1 MCSINFSLFF
11 WASFPATTPRAT
23 TPHRSL
29 FRLPR
34 RGLPRP
40 YRSFKLTGY
49 HVCRVTTPELPR
61 SKQTSGYRQVITPT
75 GSFFFIFPFIG
86 NTSVFHNNNNFSTEP
101 GAHRTDPLNKVRTS
115 QCRSIASMRA
125 SCCEWDETLLLY
137 LDYSLYWY
145 NSSTYSR
152 RTGQQ
157 YLVQVREVGFRADL
171 TYRTDSLKVR
181 PDLP

>member
-1 MCSINFSLFF
+1 M
-11 WASFPATTPRAT
+11 
-23 TPHRSL
+23 
-29 FRLPR
+29 
-34 RGLPRP
+34 RP
-40 YRSFKLTGY
+40 
-49 HVCRVTTPELPR
+49 
-61 SKQTSGYRQVITPT
+61 KQLSHQ
-75 GSFFFIFPFIG
+75 
-86 NTSVFHNNNNFSTEP
+86 
-101 GAHRTDPLNKVRTS
+101 PLYQVRTS